1 MYDGRVAS
9 DQECCNALFN
19 ALEMVR
25 KKLRCSFTALDGR
38 DISED
43 IGVKLLKRS
52 PGNQPRRFVIML
64 RA

>member
-1 MYDGRVAS
+1 MAI

-25 KKLRCSFTALDGR
+25 KELRCSFTALDGR

-43 IGVKLLKRS
+43 IRVKLLEPS
-52 PGNQPRRFVIML
+52 PGNQPRSYRFVIML